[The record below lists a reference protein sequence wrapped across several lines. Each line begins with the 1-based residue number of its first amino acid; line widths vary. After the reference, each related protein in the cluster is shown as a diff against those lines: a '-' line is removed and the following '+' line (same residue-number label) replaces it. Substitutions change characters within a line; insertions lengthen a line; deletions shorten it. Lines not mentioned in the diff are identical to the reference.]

1 MKKTTLYKKWR
12 FPFIVL
18 VASVLLAALIL
29 PSSPALGAPVITLTP
44 ASGPTGTT
52 VNIGGTVFSS
62 YEGDSIH
69 IYFDTR
75 ELDMS
80 PLVVPGSGEFNV
92 SFNIPA
98 GTSAGK
104 HWIEATTDNTTSSVI
119 AKSAFTV
126 DTTALSLDSAEGICG
141 SSVNISGSGFYVN
154 STVTLYYFN
163 TDNQSIGTDTA
174 SATGTFTHNF
184 IIPIGPAGQHKIYAA
199 NTQDNSAGIQYTVLP
214 GIKLNLGSAGPGEPV
229 NVQGSGF
236 AASGAIKILFGTLSV
251 ATANA
256 DKLGSFEVD
265 FDVPDLKSQSYDV
278 KIQDDKG
285 NSSTI
290 SFTVTAAAK
299 LSAASGAVGAELTI
313 SGGGF
318 IAGATITI
326 TFDDK
331 SLATT
336 AADNNGDFTLTIA
349 VPASNGGKHMISV
362 SDGTSTRELPFSIET
377 QAPPVPAL
385 MLPANGSLTR
395 AEANF
400 EWGAVTD
407 ASVPVTYDLEVA
419 TDQNFATPVIRK
431 TGLTES
437 QYTLSGNETLAVEF
451 KNAPYFWRVRAIDG
465 ANNVSEW
472 STPWVFFVSVPDI
485 PAMQLPADN
494 SAVDYPIRF
503 SWQAVIS
510 LSPPVTYD
518 LQIAK
523 DLDFTTVILDKTGL
537 TNPDRLIAKTDNLK
551 LKKGV
556 IYYWRIKAIDDAR
569 NSSAWS
575 PAGSFRFSPK
585 SSFPS
590 WAIYTLIFIAAVIA
604 VLIAFRLGR
613 KNAFH

>member
-1 MKKTTLYKKWR
+1 
-12 FPFIVL
+12 
-18 VASVLLAALIL
+18 
-29 PSSPALGAPVITLTP
+29 
-44 ASGPTGTT
+44 
-52 VNIGGTVFSS
+52 
-62 YEGDSIH
+62 
-69 IYFDTR
+69 
-75 ELDMS
+75 
-80 PLVVPGSGEFNV
+80 
-92 SFNIPA
+92 
-98 GTSAGK
+98 
-104 HWIEATTDNTTSSVI
+104 
-119 AKSAFTV
+119 
-126 DTTALSLDSAEGICG
+126 
-141 SSVNISGSGFYVN
+141 
-154 STVTLYYFN
+154 
-163 TDNQSIGTDTA
+163 
-174 SATGTFTHNF
+174 
-184 IIPIGPAGQHKIYAA
+184 
-199 NTQDNSAGIQYTVLP
+199 
-214 GIKLNLGSAGPGEPV
+214 
-229 NVQGSGF
+229 
-236 AASGAIKILFGTLSV
+236 
-251 ATANA
+251 
-256 DKLGSFEVD
+256 
-265 FDVPDLKSQSYDV
+265 
-278 KIQDDKG
+278 
-285 NSSTI
+285 
-290 SFTVTAAAK
+290 
-299 LSAASGAVGAELTI
+299 VGAELTI